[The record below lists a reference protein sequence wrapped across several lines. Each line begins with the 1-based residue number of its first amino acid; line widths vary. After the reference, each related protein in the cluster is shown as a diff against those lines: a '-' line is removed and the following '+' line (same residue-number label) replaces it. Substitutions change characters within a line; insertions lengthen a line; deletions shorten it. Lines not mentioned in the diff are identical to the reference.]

1 MFLKRNWLYIWLAAL
16 IGVGCLSTEARAEQT
31 LATKD
36 NGPQTPAWVVHPNIT
51 GDNLPPVGRSLF
63 DFVATKRKGDKVVYD
78 LPFPFEALT
87 KRIQRDASGA
97 SLKQVLIPLGRSLQ
111 RTAAAPEF
119 FKYPRVVTAVDG
131 ELAFTRTSPF
141 KTAPLLLKDRLYL
154 GYQEKAD
161 LIEVISYNEAAA
173 RFEFQ
178 LVKDYRPGG
187 KPKVFYANRAVCMSC
202 HQNGAPI
209 FSRQVWGET
218 NANPKVAALLKSFR
232 REAYGIPVERGV
244 DVPNAIDN
252 ATDRANTFAAY
263 QLLWREGCGGE
274 DAGAIRCRVGLF
286 KALLQYKLSGERDF
300 DQSAEYRSQV
310 AERIAAN
317 GKRAWPIGLAIG
329 DPDIPNRDPLPGE
342 AGLGLSNEFTA
353 AATGKSDEANAR
365 RMLANLSNI
374 PFAFDPLNPRPAL
387 EVWPVAAP
395 AHANRAV
402 TGLAAFVA
410 DTDVALLDKR
420 LTELSITERI
430 PSRTHR
436 VSCKLRREQIST
448 VRQRLSFDCPPI
460 QNGVAFA
467 GHLEIQGAQA
477 VAGTMDRIRLSG
489 QTELRDVA
497 ISSALIKTR
506 VGEHSVSL
514 PLRRGDARVRG
525 ADGDAIDRIELTWSA
540 REGST
545 GDGAVVVRDD
555 FAQVEDAI
563 AQMMDD
569 AIAGRFDGFSAK
581 PFRRASLMSALYSRL
596 GVKSV
601 VSCCLNDVG
610 MPPPVMES
618 FEASITPASKRLAD
632 PDATALRPFYHRCA
646 SCHQTADRVPPNF
659 LVGAPDRVRENLAHC
674 AERMFV
680 RLSMWRVAPEARGKS
695 PMPPVNAVH
704 GAGYSSDAWRNGAD
718 LMALQ
723 RYVENVL
730 KEQTGRAPSIEEMMG
745 RGYENL
751 RGCLPGPV

>member
-1 MFLKRNWLYIWLAAL
+1 VFSKHNWLGVWLGVL
-16 IGVGCLSTEARAEQT
+16 IGAGFLTAEARAEKAS
-31 LATKD
+31 ATME
-36 NGPQTPAWVVHPNIT
+36 NGSHTPAWVVHPNIT

-63 DFVATKRKGDKVVYD
+63 DFVVTKRKGDKVLYD

-87 KRIQRDASGA
+87 KRIQQDASGA

-111 RTAAAPEF
+111 RTAASPEF

-131 ELAFTRTSPF
+131 EAALMKTSPF
-141 KTAPLLLKDRLYL
+141 KAAPWLLKDRLYL

-178 LVKDYRPGG
+178 VVKDYRPGG

-209 FSRQVWGET
+209 FSRQVWDET

-232 REAYGIPVERGV
+232 RDAYGVPVERGV

-252 ATDRANTFAAY
+252 ATDRANLFAAY

-274 DAGAIRCRVGLF
+274 DADAIRCRAGLF

-300 DQSAEYRSQV
+300 DQSPEYRSQV
-310 AERIAAN
+310 AARIAAN
-317 GKRAWPIGLAIG
+317 GKRGWPDGLAIS

-342 AGLGLSNEFTA
+342 TGLGLTSEFTA
-353 AATGKSDEANAR
+353 AATGKADDAYAR
-365 RMLANLSNI
+365 RLLANLSNV
-374 PFAFDPLNPRPAL
+374 PMAFDPLNPRPAL
-387 EVWPVAAP
+387 EVWPVALP
-395 AHANRAV
+395 EYANRVV

-410 DTDVALLDKR
+410 ETDIALLDKR
-420 LTELSITERI
+420 LAEFFTSERI

-436 VSCKLRREQIST
+436 ARCKLRRERLST
-448 VRQRLSFDCPPI
+448 VRQQLSFDCLSV
-460 QNGVAFA
+460 QNGAALA
-467 GHLEIQGAQA
+467 GHLEIQGAHV

-489 QTELRDVA
+489 QTELRDMA
-497 ISSALIKTR
+497 ILSAPIKTR
-506 VGEHSVSL
+506 GGEHNVAL
-514 PLRRGDARVRG
+514 PLRRGEGRVRG
-525 ADGDAIDRIELTWSA
+525 ADGDAIERIELAWSE
-540 REGST
+540 RGLEGE
-545 GDGAVVVRDD
+545 GAVVVHDD
-555 FAQVEDAI
+555 FAQVEHVI
-563 AQMMDD
+563 TRMTDD

-581 PFRRASLMSALYSRL
+581 SFRRASLILALYSQL
-596 GVKSV
+596 GVKST
-601 VSCCLNDVG
+601 VSCCLDDAG

-632 PDATALRPFYHRCA
+632 PDAAALRPFYHRCA

-659 LVGAPDRVRENLAHC
+659 LVGAPHRVRENLAHC

-695 PMPPVNAVH
+695 PMPPVNSVH
-704 GAGYSSDAWRNGAD
+704 GAGYSSEGWRNGAE
-718 LMALQ
+718 LTVLQ